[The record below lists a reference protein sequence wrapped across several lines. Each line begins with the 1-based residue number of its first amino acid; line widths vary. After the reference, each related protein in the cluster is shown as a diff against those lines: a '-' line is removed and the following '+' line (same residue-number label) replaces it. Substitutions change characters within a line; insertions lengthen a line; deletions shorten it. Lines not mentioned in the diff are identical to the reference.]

1 MSKVSTMKNVSSAL
15 IYLLPVFIMSG
26 NFLADL
32 SVVIINVLFIA
43 LLIQNKSIN
52 FIYKN
57 KYFWILVFF
66 YLYLVTRSIFTL
78 EWISIKP
85 AIFSFRYVIF
95 IFAFYYLYIN
105 KVLNLRYLY
114 LILIGLLVI
123 LTIDGTYQYV
133 FKSNIFGYDLLHPYR
148 VSSFFGDEL
157 IMGSYTLR
165 VLLLVI
171 PLSLLFHK
179 NNIHFKFILKLILST
194 IVLIFLLILSGE
206 RTAFFLSLVY
216 ILSLALFLPKSFFSK
231 LLFFFMIILTIVFVL
246 NLDNNYSKRLVKLT
260 ELNIKSYVIVMEKKN
275 ERKNILAL
283 SAMHDDHYSSGI
295 KMFKDNILFGQGLKM
310 FRIKCNDGKFNTGKH
325 SCSTHPHNIIIQFLA
340 ELGIIG
346 ILFLIYFYFSLFSN
360 MIAARNNSLI
370 ISTTFLVFLIFF
382 PLLPYGNFFHN
393 GLVIMNILS
402 ISILWCLY
410 NNDNKQY

>member
-1 MSKVSTMKNVSSAL
+1 MPKVSMMKNASSTL
-15 IYLLPVFIMSG
+15 IYLLPVFIISG

-32 SVVIINVLFIA
+32 SVVIINVLFIT

-66 YLYLVTRSIFTL
+66 YLYLVVRSIFTL

-114 LILIGLLVI
+114 LILISLLII

-133 FKSNIFGYDLLHPYR
+133 FESNLFGYNILHENR
-148 VSSFFGDEL
+148 ASSFFGDEL
-157 IMGSYTLR
+157 IMGSYTFR
-165 VLLLVI
+165 VLLLII
-171 PLSLLFHK
+171 PLSLFFHQNNVYFK
-179 NNIHFKFILKLILST
+179 NFLKLILLT
-194 IVLIFLLILSGE
+194 IVLIYLLILSGE
-206 RTAFFLSLVY
+206 RVAFFLGLVY
-216 ILSLALFLPKSFFSK
+216 TLTLILILPKGLLNKLKIMILFTVTLIFIFNSNNNFSQRIFEQTK
-231 LLFFFMIILTIVFVL
+231 S
-246 NLDNNYSKRLVKLT
+246 NL
-260 ELNIKSYVIVMEKKN
+260 EQVITTDK
-275 ERKNILAL
+275 KNILSL
-283 SAMHDDHYSSGI
+283 SAMHDDHYSSGM

-310 FRIKCNDGKFNTGKH
+310 FRIKCNEDKFNTGKH

-346 ILFLIYFYFSLFSN
+346 TLFLTYFYFSLFSN
-360 MIAARNNSLI
+360 IKAAKNNSLI

-402 ISILWCLY
+402 ISILWCLC
-410 NNDNKQY
+410 NDGNKQY

>member
-1 MSKVSTMKNVSSAL
+1 MSKVSMMKNVSSTL
-15 IYLLPVFIMSG
+15 IYLLPVFIISG

-66 YLYLVTRSIFTL
+66 YLYLVVRSIFTL

-85 AIFSFRYVIF
+85 AIFSFRHVIF

-114 LILIGLLVI
+114 LILISLLII
-123 LTIDGTYQYV
+123 LTIDATYQYV
-133 FKSNIFGYDLLHPYR
+133 FESNLFGYDILHENR
-148 VSSFFGDEL
+148 ASSFFGDEL
-157 IMGSYTLR
+157 IMGSYTFR
-165 VLLLVI
+165 VLLLII
-171 PLSLLFHK
+171 PLSLFFHQNNVYFK
-179 NNIHFKFILKLILST
+179 NFLKLILLT
-194 IVLIFLLILSGE
+194 IVLIYLLILSGE
-206 RTAFFLSLVY
+206 RVAFFLGLVY
-216 ILSLALFLPKSFFSK
+216 VLTLILILPKGLLNKLKIIILFTVTLIFIFNSNNNFSQRIFEESK
-231 LLFFFMIILTIVFVL
+231 L
-246 NLDNNYSKRLVKLT
+246 NLEQVKST
-260 ELNIKSYVIVMEKKN
+260 NK
-275 ERKNILAL
+275 KNILSL
-283 SAMHDDHYSSGI
+283 SAMHDDHYSSGME
-295 KMFKDNILFGQGLKM
+295 MFKDNILFGQGLKM
-310 FRIKCNDGKFNTGKH
+310 FRIKCNEDKFNTGEY

-346 ILFLIYFYFSLFSN
+346 FLFLAYFYFSLFSN
-360 MIAARNNSLI
+360 IKAAKNNSLI

-410 NNDNKQY
+410 NDGNKQ

>member
-1 MSKVSTMKNVSSAL
+1 MSKVSLMKNVSSTL
-15 IYLLPVFIMSG
+15 IYLLPIFIISG
-26 NFLADL
+26 NFLTDL
-32 SVVIINVLFIA
+32 SVVIINVLFITV
-43 LLIQNKSIN
+43 LIQNKSIN

-66 YLYLVTRSIFTL
+66 YLYLVVRSIFTL
-78 EWISIKP
+78 EWISIKS

-105 KVLNLRYLY
+105 KVLNLHYLY
-114 LILIGLLVI
+114 LILISLLVI

-157 IMGSYTLR
+157 IMGSYTFR
-165 VLLLVI
+165 VLLLII
-171 PLSLLFHK
+171 PLSLFFYQ
-179 NNIHFKFILKLILST
+179 NNIHFKNFLKLTLFT
-194 IVLIFLLILSGE
+194 IVLIYLLILTGE
-206 RTAFFLSLVY
+206 RIAFFLSLVY
-216 ILSLALFLPKSFFSK
+216 ILTLILILPKGLLNKLKIIFLFTLALIFIFNSNNNFSQRI
-231 LLFFFMIILTIVFVL
+231 F
-246 NLDNNYSKRLVKLT
+246 KLT
-260 ELNIKSYVIVMEKKN
+260 KSNIQSFVMKKEN
-275 ERKNILAL
+275 NRKNIL
-283 SAMHDDHYSSGI
+283 SFSEMHDDHYSSGI

-310 FRIKCNDGKFNTGKH
+310 FRIKCNEDKFNTGQH

-346 ILFLIYFYFSLFSN
+346 ILFLTYFYFSLFSN
-360 MIAARNNSLI
+360 IKAAKNNSLI

-402 ISILWCLY
+402 VSILWCL
-410 NNDNKQY
+410 NNDDNKQY

>member
-1 MSKVSTMKNVSSAL
+1 MPKVSMMKNASSTL
-15 IYLLPVFIMSG
+15 IYLLPVFIISG

-32 SVVIINVLFIA
+32 SVVIINVLFIT

-66 YLYLVTRSIFTL
+66 YLYLVVRSIFTL

-114 LILIGLLVI
+114 LILISLLII

-133 FKSNIFGYDLLHPYR
+133 FESNLFGYNILHENR
-148 VSSFFGDEL
+148 ASSFFGDEL
-157 IMGSYTLR
+157 IMGSYTFR
-165 VLLLVI
+165 VLLLII
-171 PLSLLFHK
+171 PLSLFFHQNNVYFK
-179 NNIHFKFILKLILST
+179 NFLKLILLT
-194 IVLIFLLILSGE
+194 IVLIYLLILSGE
-206 RTAFFLSLVY
+206 RVAFFLGLVY
-216 ILSLALFLPKSFFSK
+216 TLTLILILPKGLLNKLKIMILFTVTLIFIFNSNNNFSQR
-231 LLFFFMIILTIVFVL
+231 ILEQTKS
-246 NLDNNYSKRLVKLT
+246 NL
-260 ELNIKSYVIVMEKKN
+260 EQVMTTDK
-275 ERKNILAL
+275 KNILSL
-283 SAMHDDHYSSGI
+283 SAMHDDHYSSGM

-310 FRIKCNDGKFNTGKH
+310 FRIKCNEDKFNTGKH

-346 ILFLIYFYFSLFSN
+346 TLFLTYFYFSLFQ
-360 MIAARNNSLI
+360 ILKQRKI
-370 ISTTFLVFLIFF
+370 IL
-382 PLLPYGNFFHN
+382 
-393 GLVIMNILS
+393 
-402 ISILWCLY
+402 
-410 NNDNKQY
+410 

>member
-114 LILIGLLVI
+114 LILISLLII

-133 FKSNIFGYDLLHPYR
+133 FESNLFGYNILHENR
-148 VSSFFGDEL
+148 ASSFFGDEL
-157 IMGSYTLR
+157 IMGSYTFR
-165 VLLLVI
+165 VLLLII
-171 PLSLLFHK
+171 PLSLFFHQNNVYFK
-179 NNIHFKFILKLILST
+179 NFLKLILLT
-194 IVLIFLLILSGE
+194 IVLIYLLILSGE
-206 RTAFFLSLVY
+206 RVAFFLGLVY
-216 ILSLALFLPKSFFSK
+216 TLTLILILPKGLLNKLKIMILFTVTLIFIFNSNNNFSQRIFEQTK
-231 LLFFFMIILTIVFVL
+231 S
-246 NLDNNYSKRLVKLT
+246 NL
-260 ELNIKSYVIVMEKKN
+260 EQVITTDK
-275 ERKNILAL
+275 KNILSL
-283 SAMHDDHYSSGI
+283 SAMHDDHYSSGM

-310 FRIKCNDGKFNTGKH
+310 FRIKCNEDKFNTGKH

-402 ISILWCLY
+402 ISILWCLC
-410 NNDNKQY
+410 NDGNKQY

>member
-1 MSKVSTMKNVSSAL
+1 MSKVSLMKNVSSTL
-15 IYLLPVFIMSG
+15 IYLLPIFIISG
-26 NFLADL
+26 NFLTDL
-32 SVVIINVLFIA
+32 SVVIINVLFITV
-43 LLIQNKSIN
+43 LIQNKSIN

-66 YLYLVTRSIFTL
+66 YLYLVVRSIFTL
-78 EWISIKP
+78 EWISIKS

-105 KVLNLRYLY
+105 KVLNLHYLY
-114 LILIGLLVI
+114 LILISLLVI

-157 IMGSYTLR
+157 IMGSYTFR
-165 VLLLVI
+165 VLLLII
-171 PLSLLFHK
+171 PLSLFFYQ
-179 NNIHFKFILKLILST
+179 NNIHFKNFLKLTLFT
-194 IVLIFLLILSGE
+194 IVLIYLLILTGE
-206 RTAFFLSLVY
+206 RIAFFLSLVY
-216 ILSLALFLPKSFFSK
+216 ILTLILILPKGLLNKLKIIFLFTLALIFIFNSNNNFSQRI
-231 LLFFFMIILTIVFVL
+231 F
-246 NLDNNYSKRLVKLT
+246 KLT
-260 ELNIKSYVIVMEKKN
+260 KSNIQSFVIAKENNK
-275 ERKNILAL
+275 KNILSL
-283 SAMHDDHYSSGI
+283 SIMHDDHYSSGI

-310 FRIKCNDGKFNTGKH
+310 FRIKCNEDKFNTGQY

-360 MIAARNNSLI
+360 IKAAKNNSLI

-410 NNDNKQY
+410 NDDNKQY

>member
-1 MSKVSTMKNVSSAL
+1 MPKVSMMKNASSTL
-15 IYLLPVFIMSG
+15 IYLLPVFIISG

-32 SVVIINVLFIA
+32 SVVIINVLFIT

-66 YLYLVTRSIFTL
+66 YLYLVVRSIFTL

-85 AIFSFRYVIF
+85 AIFSFRHVIF

-114 LILIGLLVI
+114 LILISLLII

-133 FKSNIFGYDLLHPYR
+133 FESNLFGYNILHENR
-148 VSSFFGDEL
+148 ASSFFGDEL
-157 IMGSYTLR
+157 IMGSYTFR
-165 VLLLVI
+165 VLLLII
-171 PLSLLFHK
+171 PLSLFFHQNNVYFK
-179 NNIHFKFILKLILST
+179 NFLKLILLT
-194 IVLIFLLILSGE
+194 IVLIYLLILSGE
-206 RTAFFLSLVY
+206 RVAFFLGLVY
-216 ILSLALFLPKSFFSK
+216 TLTLILILPKGLLNKLKIMILFTVTLIFIFNSNNNFSQRIFEQTK
-231 LLFFFMIILTIVFVL
+231 S
-246 NLDNNYSKRLVKLT
+246 NL
-260 ELNIKSYVIVMEKKN
+260 EQVMTTDK
-275 ERKNILAL
+275 KNILSL
-283 SAMHDDHYSSGI
+283 SAMHDDHYSSGM

-310 FRIKCNDGKFNTGKH
+310 FRIKCNEDKFNTGKH

-346 ILFLIYFYFSLFSN
+346 TLFLTYFYFSLFSN
-360 MIAARNNSLI
+360 IKAAKNNSLI

-402 ISILWCLY
+402 ISILWCLC
-410 NNDNKQY
+410 NDGNKQY

>member
-1 MSKVSTMKNVSSAL
+1 MSKVSMMKNVSSTL
-15 IYLLPVFIMSG
+15 IYLLPVFIISG

-66 YLYLVTRSIFTL
+66 YLYLVVRSIFTL

-85 AIFSFRYVIF
+85 AIFSFRHVIF

-114 LILIGLLVI
+114 LILISLLII

-133 FKSNIFGYDLLHPYR
+133 FKSNLFGFDILHENR
-148 VSSFFGDEL
+148 ASSFFGDEL
-157 IMGSYTLR
+157 IMGSYTFR
-165 VLLLVI
+165 VLLLII
-171 PLSLLFHK
+171 PLSLFFHQNNVYFK
-179 NNIHFKFILKLILST
+179 NFLKLILFT
-194 IVLIFLLILSGE
+194 IVLIYLLILSGE
-206 RTAFFLSLVY
+206 RVAFFLGLVY
-216 ILSLALFLPKSFFSK
+216 VLTLILILPKGLLNK
-231 LLFFFMIILTIVFVL
+231 LKIIILFTVTLIFIF
-246 NLDNNYSKRLVKLT
+246 NSNNNFSQRIFEESKINFEQVKNT
-260 ELNIKSYVIVMEKKN
+260 NK
-275 ERKNILAL
+275 KNILSL

-295 KMFKDNILFGQGLKM
+295 EMFKDNILFGQGLKM
-310 FRIKCNDGKFNTGKH
+310 FRIKCNEDKFNTGVH

-346 ILFLIYFYFSLFSN
+346 FLFLIYFYFSLFSN
-360 MIAARNNSLI
+360 IKAAKNNSLI

-410 NNDNKQY
+410 NDGNKQ

>member
-1 MSKVSTMKNVSSAL
+1 MPKVSMMKNASSTL
-15 IYLLPVFIMSG
+15 IYLLPVFIISG

-32 SVVIINVLFIA
+32 SVVIINVLFIT

-66 YLYLVTRSIFTL
+66 YLYLVVRSIFTL

-114 LILIGLLVI
+114 LILISLLII

-133 FKSNIFGYDLLHPYR
+133 FESNLFGYNILHENR
-148 VSSFFGDEL
+148 ASSFFGDEL
-157 IMGSYTLR
+157 IMGSYTFR
-165 VLLLVI
+165 VLLLII
-171 PLSLLFHK
+171 PLSLFFHQNNVYFK
-179 NNIHFKFILKLILST
+179 NFLKLILLT
-194 IVLIFLLILSGE
+194 IVLIYLLILSGE
-206 RTAFFLSLVY
+206 RVAFFLGLVY
-216 ILSLALFLPKSFFSK
+216 TLTLILILPKGLLNKLKIMILFTVTLIFIFNSNNNFSQRIFEQTK
-231 LLFFFMIILTIVFVL
+231 S
-246 NLDNNYSKRLVKLT
+246 NL
-260 ELNIKSYVIVMEKKN
+260 EQVMTTDK
-275 ERKNILAL
+275 KNILSL
-283 SAMHDDHYSSGI
+283 SAMHDDHYSSGM

-310 FRIKCNDGKFNTGKH
+310 FRIKCNEDKFNTGKH

-346 ILFLIYFYFSLFSN
+346 TLFLTYFYFSLFSN
-360 MIAARNNSLI
+360 IKAAKNNSLI

-402 ISILWCLY
+402 ISILWCLC
-410 NNDNKQY
+410 NDGNKQY

>member
-1 MSKVSTMKNVSSAL
+1 MPKVSMMKNASSTL
-15 IYLLPVFIMSG
+15 IYLLPVFIISG

-32 SVVIINVLFIA
+32 SVVIINVLFIT

-66 YLYLVTRSIFTL
+66 YLYLVVRSIFTL

-114 LILIGLLVI
+114 LILISLLII

-133 FKSNIFGYDLLHPYR
+133 FESNLFGYNILHENR
-148 VSSFFGDEL
+148 ASSFFGDEL
-157 IMGSYTLR
+157 IMGSYTFR
-165 VLLLVI
+165 VLLLII
-171 PLSLLFHK
+171 PLSLFFHQNNVYFK
-179 NNIHFKFILKLILST
+179 NFLKLILLT
-194 IVLIFLLILSGE
+194 IVLIYLLILSGE
-206 RTAFFLSLVY
+206 RVAFFLGLVY
-216 ILSLALFLPKSFFSK
+216 TLTLILILPKGLLNKLKIMILFTVTLIFIFNSNNNFSQRIFEQTK
-231 LLFFFMIILTIVFVL
+231 S
-246 NLDNNYSKRLVKLT
+246 NL
-260 ELNIKSYVIVMEKKN
+260 EQVMTADK
-275 ERKNILAL
+275 KNILSL
-283 SAMHDDHYSSGI
+283 SAMHDDHYSSGM

-310 FRIKCNDGKFNTGKH
+310 FRIKCNEDKFNTGKH

-346 ILFLIYFYFSLFSN
+346 TLFLTYFYFSLFSN
-360 MIAARNNSLI
+360 IKAAKNNSLI

-402 ISILWCLY
+402 ISILWCLC
-410 NNDNKQY
+410 NDGNKQY